1 MNDELRIP
9 LNNKENISNKVT
21 SWSNTLSNVKYPSEK
36 LVKDTIDSLPT
47 YMLDLIYPVGAIYMS
62 VNSTSPSLLFG
73 GRWVQISQGRT
84 IIGQGTGTDS
94 NSEQQTFANGDTG
107 GEYNH
112 TLSTNEIPS
121 HTHNSISLTGS
132 TRIQQYNGSASST
145 TGIISQ
151 SNNNYNIG
159 TTSGSNFGSTTI
171 TVDATHTHD
180 SVGGGQSHNN
190 IQPYFVCYIWKRI
203 EDYDYIV
210 NTVSELT
217 DALTNVSEGES
228 IYINSGNYTLSEQYS
243 LPSCKIIGNNATLVE
258 TGLVFDQN
266 TTSPINISGI
276 TFDGNN
282 VQNMRTFIDLDFITV
297 DVHIYDCTFTNKRA
311 DWNGDIICIHNSSA
325 DHTIEI
331 DHCTFTGDN
340 YCKGYGHSKGSIIY
354 FGNDGH
360 PDAYNISIHHNIFN
374 HNENVGDSGN
384 LYNGRAICFID
395 ATFHNCIAYC
405 NTYVGSGD
413 TNDGITE
420 SQCSD

>member
-1 MNDELRIP
+1 MSRQVKRVNISG
-9 LNNKENISNKVT
+9 KEDKSNKVT
-21 SWSNTLSNVKYPSEK
+21 SWSNTLSDVNYPSEK

-47 YMLDLIYPVGAIYMS
+47 YMLDLIYPVGSIYMS

-94 NSEQQTFANGDTG
+94 NSEQITFANGDTG

-112 TLSTNEIPS
+112 TSSTNEIPS
-121 HTHNSISLTGS
+121 HTHNSKSLTGS
-132 TRIQQYNGSASST
+132 ARIQQYNGSASST

-151 SNNNYNIG
+151 TSNNYNLG
-159 TTSGSNFGSTTI
+159 QVSGSNFGSTTI
-171 TVDATHTHD
+171 TVNATHTHD
-180 SVGGGQSHNN
+180 SVGDGQSHNN

-217 DALTNVSEGES
+217 NALINVSEGES
-228 IYINSGNYTLSEQYS
+228 IYIKSGTYTLSQQYS
-243 LPSCKIIGNNATLVE
+243 LPSCRIIGNNATIVE
-258 TGLVFDQN
+258 NGFNFDQN
-266 TTSPINISGI
+266 TSTPIEISGI

-282 VQNMRTFIDLDFITV
+282 VQNMSVLVDINTV
-297 DVHIYDCTFTNKRA
+297 ADVHIHNCTFTNKKA
-311 DWNGDIICIHNSSA
+311 DWNGDNICIHNSSA
-325 DHTIEI
+325 DHNIEI

-340 YCKGYGHSKGSIIY
+340 YCRGYGHSKGSIIY

-360 PDAYNISIHHNIFN
+360 PDAYNISIHHNTFD
-374 HNENVGDSGN
+374 HNENVGDTGN

-395 ATFHNCIAYC
+395 ATLHDCIAYC
-405 NTYVGSGD
+405 NTYVGSKD